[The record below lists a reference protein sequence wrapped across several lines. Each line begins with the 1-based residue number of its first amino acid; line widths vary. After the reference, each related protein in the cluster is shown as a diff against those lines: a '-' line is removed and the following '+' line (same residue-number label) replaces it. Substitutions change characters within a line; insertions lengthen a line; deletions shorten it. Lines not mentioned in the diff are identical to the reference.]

1 MAPQTKSLTFNELL
15 PRLIDS
21 YELPAQELS
30 ALYSLADQTNRL
42 TPAFSQLSEN
52 IWSALPV
59 TDFSHFKDST
69 SLAKQAIACTQVLQA
84 REKDIKSFAEAICFE
99 AIELRVRG
107 SHMAK
112 AKESALRS
120 AREPLCRAVQKVNRP
135 LEPVVTADL
144 IAQPLDAIVPVVN
157 EWLRNSCHTVAAQ
170 LLMAMHRLVQLDV
183 VGLVEWP
190 GETACK
196 LNFFRHVVTQDQ
208 IRHKRSQ
215 SVQQD
220 DFGEEGFRS
229 VRLETWEHIEGRNRY
244 SIERH
249 EHHVMNAQV
258 NSIESAHY
266 PIPQDKQAFL
276 NRVPPWIKQHL
287 NILEGDLILE
297 KVNEKHVGEDLWQ
310 TTPQLRSSYELEP
323 AIVLGHYVI
332 TGWGQKEIEKEAFR
346 RKRIAAIAEPEKI
359 TDSSSRVTRREN
371 GSTFSNLKPWVQ
383 ASSVASIAL
392 MFFCWLQPSAMVP
405 LSILLGI
412 VAVALGAK
420 MATAYSIW
428 KHSALD
434 FLFVVSATTAVAA
447 AIFALLCGL
456 YGILFASWNVL
467 LVAIPLGFVA
477 YVAKLISSSRI
488 E

>member
-1 MAPQTKSLTFNELL
+1 MAPQTKRLTFNELL

-21 YELPAQELS
+21 YELPAQETS

-42 TPAFSQLSEN
+42 TPAFSRLSEN
-52 IWSALPV
+52 VWSALPV
-59 TDFSHFKDST
+59 TDFSQFKDIT
-69 SLAKQAIACTQVLQA
+69 DLAKQATLSASVLKSRQ
-84 REKDIKSFAEAICFE
+84 DDVNSFAEAICFE

-107 SHMAK
+107 SHMAEV
-112 AKESALRS
+112 KESALRS
-120 AREPLCRAVQKVNRP
+120 ARKGLLSKVDKVNQP
-135 LEPVVTADL
+135 LAPVITADL
-144 IAQPLDAIVPVVN
+144 IAQPLDSIIPVVN
-157 EWLRNSCHTVAAQ
+157 QWFRNSCHAVAAQ
-170 LLMAMHRLVQLDV
+170 LLMSMHRLVQLDV

-196 LNFFRHVVTQDQ
+196 LNFFRHVITQDQ
-208 IRHKRSQ
+208 IRHKRSR

-229 VRLETWEHIEGRNRY
+229 VRLETWEHIEGRNTY

-258 NSIESAHY
+258 NSIDSAHY

-287 NILEGDLILE
+287 SILEGDLILE
-297 KVNEKHVGEDLWQ
+297 KVNEKYVGEDLWQ
-310 TTPQLRSSYELEP
+310 TTPQLKSSFELEP

-346 RKRIAAIAEPEKI
+346 RKRMAAIAEPEKI

-383 ASSVASIAL
+383 VSSMASVAL

-405 LSILLGI
+405 LSILLGT
-412 VAVALGAK
+412 VAVVLGAK
-420 MATAYSIW
+420 TATAYSIW

-434 FLFVVSATTAVAA
+434 FLFVVSTTTAVAA

-467 LVAIPLGFVA
+467 LIAIPLGFVA
-477 YVAKLISSSRI
+477 YVAKQISSSRI